1 MAPHRR
7 TILYLAATAA
17 IAMPVAAQVE
27 GLDADGDGKITR
39 REYIDAR
46 NARFTQLDQDRDGR
60 LTTEDFPRA
69 RQSQSLNALAGRLV
83 AHADLNQDGAVTQ
96 DELGLAGDA
105 PVRPR
110 RQQWRRLC
118 RPGRGG
124 APAHHADASL
134 NSSANPDFP
143 RYPN

>member
-1 MAPHRR
+1 MAPHKR

-60 LTTEDFPRA
+60 LTVEDFPRA
-69 RQSQSLNALAGRLV
+69 SQSQSLNALAGRLV

-96 DELGLAGDA
+96 DELGLAGTPLFDRA
-105 PVRPR
+105 DSNGDGYVDQEEVARLRTMLTR
-110 RQQWRRLC
+110 R
-118 RPGRGG
+118 
-124 APAHHADASL
+124 
-134 NSSANPDFP
+134 
-143 RYPN
+143 